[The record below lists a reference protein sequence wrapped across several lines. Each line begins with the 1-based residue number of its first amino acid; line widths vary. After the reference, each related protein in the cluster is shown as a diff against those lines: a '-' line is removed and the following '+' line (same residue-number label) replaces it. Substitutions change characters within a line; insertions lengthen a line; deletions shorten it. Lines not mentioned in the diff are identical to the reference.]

1 MRRGSG
7 PRVAGVAALAVILI
21 AAASV
26 AIVLSGRGGGAP
38 AHARGQHRQHPAP
51 AQGNAT
57 ANLAAS
63 WVDSQIS
70 HGAIVA
76 CDQAMCDALTAHGF
90 PGRRLQLIRPGAPY
104 PLHSQ
109 ITVETPVVRAQF
121 GSRNARAAP
130 LVLTSIGAGSA
141 AISIRVVA
149 PDGAAAYEAALKTD
163 MRLRR
168 SDASSLLTSR
178 QVTASP
184 AASMQ
189 LKSGQVD
196 ARLIVVLTAIASRQ
210 QIEILGF
217 GTSFPGASPGV
228 PLRTAYLAQSDPAAR
243 MRPFDYLRLM
253 LSTLDAQQGVYHPQT
268 ARAVRHGGG
277 KKVFEIGFSAPS
289 PLKLLGG

>member
-1 MRRGSG
+1 
-7 PRVAGVAALAVILI
+7 VILI

-63 WVDSQIS
+63 WVDQQIS

-90 PGRRLQLIRPGAPY
+90 PGRHLKLIRPGAPY
-104 PLHSQ
+104 PVHAQ
-109 ITVETPVVRAQF
+109 IVVETPVVRAQF
-121 GSRNARAAP
+121 GGRSARAAP
-130 LVLTSIGAGSA
+130 AVLTSIGTGST

-149 PDGAAAYEAALKTD
+149 PEGAAAYKAELKAD
-163 MRLRR
+163 MRMSR
-168 SDASSLLTSR
+168 SDSSGLLTSS
-178 QVTASP
+178 QVTISSVARK
-184 AASMQ
+184 Q
-189 LKSGQVD
+189 LRSGRVD
-196 ARLIVVLTAIASRQ
+196 ARLVVILTAVASTHP
-210 QIEILGF
+210 IHILGF
-217 GTSFPGASPGV
+217 GTAFPGASPGV
-228 PLRTAYLAQSDPAAR
+228 PLRTAFLAQNDPAAGLS
-243 MRPFDYLRLM
+243 PPDYLRFL
-253 LSTLDAQQGVYHPQT
+253 LTTLDAQQGVYQPQT
-268 ARAVRHGGG
+268 ARVVYHGGG